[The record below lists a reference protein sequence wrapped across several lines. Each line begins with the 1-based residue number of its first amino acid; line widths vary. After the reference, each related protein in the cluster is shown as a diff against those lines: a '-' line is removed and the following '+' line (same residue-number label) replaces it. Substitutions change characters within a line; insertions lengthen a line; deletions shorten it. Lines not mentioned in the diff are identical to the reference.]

1 MSIGSTR
8 AFNFKAPPSAV
19 LVAVV
24 VAAMGVVNIASA
36 LVGIDPA
43 RLRLLGQMLPLEVHR
58 GSRTLAVLAG
68 LMLCLLSWSLYRRKH
83 QGWVAAVV
91 VLAITVGVHL
101 VKGLDVEESTLAVG
115 VLILLLVKRRHFSVR
130 SDPWRFKLALSAI
143 AWIFLGSMAYG
154 VTGYYLLQRHFTPS
168 FDLGDA
174 LASTLQLMAQVGS
187 PSLMPA
193 AGHRDALWFCDSLVA
208 TGIVSAVYIAL
219 VLLRPLP
226 DVLHSVRRDREEL
239 RKLMQT
245 YGAPP
250 LGYFALLP
258 GLNYM
263 FSQDRRAALAYKV
276 VDAVAIVLGD
286 PVGDAASIPGLIMQF
301 QQHCFTNDWLTAWYE
316 VSHAWLHEF
325 RASGLSAVKGGEDA
339 LIDLPGLQFMG
350 KDWQDVRTALNR
362 LPRDGYSAEW
372 YDISADPLQ
381 WLDQLDTVSAQWL
394 STQHGV
400 EKGFSLGTWPLAQ
413 QFAQEQRLLALKGP
427 DGLPHA
433 FLTFVPIY
441 GQPGGWML
449 DLMRRLDSSP
459 PGTTEY
465 LLAIA
470 LMRFKEEGAA
480 FASLGLSPLSD
491 MTPDEGGSAPDILE
505 RARSLVFENYNR
517 LYNFKGLNRFK
528 AKFKP
533 RWEARYLV
541 YPSLVALPRV
551 LLALLKA
558 HTSGAGIMGV

>member
-1 MSIGSTR
+1 MSTGSIR

-43 RLRLLGQMLPLEVHR
+43 RVRLLGQILPLEVHR

-83 QGWVAAVV
+83 QGWLAAVI
-91 VLAITVGVHL
+91 VLALSVGLHL
-101 VKGLDVEESTLAVG
+101 VKGLDIEESALALG
-115 VLILLLVKRRHFSVR
+115 VLVLLIIKRNHFSVR
-130 SDPWRFKLALSAI
+130 SDPWRFKRALSAV

-154 VTGYYLLQRHFTPS
+154 VLGFYLLQRHFTPA

-174 LASTLQLMAQVGS
+174 LASTLLLMAQAGS
-187 PSLMPA
+187 PGLTPTA
-193 AGHRDALWFCDSLVA
+193 VDHQALWFCDSLMA
-208 TGIVSAVYIAL
+208 TGIVSALYIAL

-226 DVLHSVRRDREEL
+226 DVLHSVRRDREEM

-245 YGAPP
+245 HCAPP
-250 LGYFALLP
+250 LSYFALLP
-258 GLNYM
+258 GLNYL
-263 FSQDRRAALAYKV
+263 FSHDRRAALAYKA

-286 PVGDAASIPGLIMQF
+286 PVGDPAAIPGLIVQF
-301 QQHCFTNDWLTAWYE
+301 QQHCFTNDWLTVWYE
-316 VSHAWLHEF
+316 VTGQWLHEF

-339 LIDLPGLQFMG
+339 LIDLPGLEFKG
-350 KDWQDVRTALNR
+350 KEWQDVRTALNR

-372 YDISADPLQ
+372 YDISSDPQQ
-381 WLDQLDTVSAQWL
+381 WLDHLDTVSSQWL
-394 STQHGV
+394 RTQHGV

-441 GQPGGWML
+441 GAPGGWML
-449 DLMRRLDSSP
+449 DLMRRLDDSP
-459 PGTTEY
+459 PGTMEY
-465 LLAIA
+465 LLAVA
-470 LMRFKEEGAA
+470 LLQFKEQSAA
-480 FASLGLSPLSD
+480 YISLGLSPLSD
-491 MTPDEGGSAPDILE
+491 MTADEGGSAPDILE

-528 AKFKP
+528 AKFQP

-558 HTSGAGIMGV
+558 HAGGTGIAGG